1 VKDHR
6 YGISHRKKNLFPY
19 HKISSPGATEVWF
32 ELFIDPSI
40 ITWIFIISPT
50 SFTNFRDLWIK
61 VNRQNCQ
68 HKQVKQQWESLR
80 FVTIPPQRQVQIY
93 SFLQEPKLVYVG
105 TGLERSCRLTVQ
117 FLLLLSLIF
126 LREF

>member
-1 VKDHR
+1 MASHTEKKTCFLTIKFLLQELLK
-6 YGISHRKKNLFPY
+6 YG
-19 HKISSPGATEVWF
+19 F
-32 ELFIDPSI
+32 ELFIEPSI

-61 VNRQNCQ
+61 VKRQNCQ
-68 HKQVKQQWESLR
+68 HKQVKQQWKSLR

-105 TGLERSCRLTVQ
+105 TCLERSCRLTVQ
-117 FLLLLSLIF
+117 FLLLPSLIF
-126 LREF
+126 LRQF